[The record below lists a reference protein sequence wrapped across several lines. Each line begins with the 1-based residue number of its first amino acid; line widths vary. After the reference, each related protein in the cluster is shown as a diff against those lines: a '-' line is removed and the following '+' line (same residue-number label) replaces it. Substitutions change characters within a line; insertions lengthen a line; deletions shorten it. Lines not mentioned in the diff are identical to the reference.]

1 MADRLTIEID
11 ARTLSSVRQTFDQ
24 LQQQFR
30 QMESQARTSTSRINS
45 TLESVKS
52 SLDRIANSAKWVGV
66 ALTAAVIGLGKAMS
80 DAASQMQGIQQ
91 QFTTLTGSA
100 ERARQLIAEMEQ
112 LAASSVFDRGP
123 LFQMASR
130 FMAAGIA
137 AEDVVD
143 SIRILGDTVAATG
156 QMSQERLER
165 VSFAIAQI
173 AAKGRLQMEELLQ
186 LQEAGIPALQQLQR
200 ALGLS
205 QEQVAKIG
213 KEGIGAGTA
222 LRALFQTWQKDF
234 GGFMNQM
241 MDTVPAQ
248 LSNLRDNFVRMLTE
262 PGSVLNQELVPLL
275 KDLNDALKDIAESKE
290 FKEFIKDFKDVLKE
304 IVPHLKDIVGYLDD
318 ALKLFKALPD
328 PIQKAAVAFG
338 VLGGPIALIA
348 GGLRSIWSA
357 AKAATAAV
365 ASLSRTLARFVSGT
379 GTVGRGLLGAV
390 GLTFG
395 ATRAEA
401 PGLPPETLE
410 QRMLSERIRLLRP
423 FLGSAAPLVATQMEQ
438 WGWQTVPP
446 PPQPQE
452 PKNRGKNPPNE
463 PRTPRFGNLPEG
475 TSGGGK
481 ARKPRRPSFP
491 GTLPEFPEP
500 TSLDVVQR
508 AQIAF
513 LRAQMGVVT
522 PQEALQLLSQV
533 RELEMQIFNE
543 KAMQFA
549 MEDDENGL
557 LATEYEREQRLIE
570 LAQEEKRIREE
581 MTREQERLAEEEQ
594 RRLELEREEMLAVL
608 EEQIRRMEEQA
619 DLSRQLFLTRQR
631 TAEIQAET
639 ALIYARAEVER
650 AKQQIELL
658 QIQGGTREQLLQ
670 AERESL
676 QMTAEALQKQRAIL
690 ETQIQR
696 LRTEIVGWQVLQ
708 QVFGLNRDIVELQK
722 ARLQNQLAQL
732 ETATADIARQIELS
746 QAKLQKKSPWVM
758 WQEGLESI
766 QERFEDMLA
775 DVLAGTA
782 RISDV
787 FKRTW
792 DDIKRTFFRVV
803 IQEVMNPFLVVVRNW
818 AAQLGAQIANVLGVR
833 LGMTQQGNL
842 PAGFPAVFA
851 PAGLPGWAG
860 AGLVA
865 SAVAPSLGLSSTGAG
880 IGAAIGMAAGG
891 PIGALIGG
899 VLGGLIGRGGGGPRP
914 PAVSISPL
922 TSAGLVVRNEISL
935 RLDSREV
942 GRAIIANRF

>member
-45 TLESVKS
+45 TMESVKS
-52 SLDRIANSAKWVGV
+52 SLDRIANSAKWVGA

-143 SIRILGDTVAATG
+143 TIRILGDTVAATG

-173 AAKGRLQMEELLQ
+173 AAKGRVQMEEILQ

-200 ALGLS
+200 ALGLN
-205 QEQVAKIG
+205 QDQVAKIG

-234 GGFMNQM
+234 GGFMSQM

-275 KDLNDALKDIAESKE
+275 KELNKTLADIAASEE
-290 FKEFIKDFKDVLKE
+290 FKDFIRAFRDAVKE
-304 IVPHLKDIVGYLDD
+304 IVPHLRDIVGLLGK
-318 ALKLFKALPD
+318 AVSLFASLPD
-328 PIQKAAVAFG
+328 PIQKTAVA
-338 VLGGPIALIA
+338 LGILAGPIALVA
-348 GGLRSIWSA
+348 SGLRSIWNA
-357 AKAATAAV
+357 AKAAIGAI
-365 ASLSRTLARFVSGT
+365 ASLRSALAGIGSRIGAAGT
-379 GTVGRGLLGAV
+379 GALGAV
-390 GLTFG
+390 GALLLG
-395 ATRAEA
+395 AKRAEA

-438 WGWQTVPP
+438 WGWQTIPGAP
-446 PPQPQE
+446 L
-452 PKNRGKNPPNE
+452 PKP
-463 PRTPRFGNLPEG
+463 PRTPGFGNLPEG
-475 TSGGGK
+475 SSGGGK

-491 GTLPEFPEP
+491 GTLPEFPAP

-513 LRAQMGVVT
+513 LRAQMGAVP
-522 PQEALQLLSQV
+522 PQEALQLLAQI
-533 RELEMQIFNE
+533 RDLEMQIFNE
-543 KAMQFA
+543 KAMQIA

-570 LAQEEKRIREE
+570 LAQEEKRLQEE
-581 MTREQERLAEEEQ
+581 IAREQERLAAEEQ

-631 TAEIQAET
+631 TAELQAET

-650 AKQQIELL
+650 ARQQIELL
-658 QIQGGTREQLLQ
+658 QIQGATREQLLQ

-676 QMTAEALQKQRAIL
+676 QMTVEALQKQRELL
-690 ETQIQR
+690 ETQMQR
-696 LRTEIVGWQVLQ
+696 LRTEIAGWQVLQ

-722 ARLQNQLAQL
+722 AQLQNQLAQL
-732 ETATADIARQIELS
+732 ETATADIARQIELA

-758 WQEGLESI
+758 WQEGLEKV

-803 IQEVMNPFLVVVRNW
+803 IQEVMNPFLSVVRSW
-818 AAQLGAQIANVLGVR
+818 AAQLGAQIASTLGVR

-842 PAGFPAVFA
+842 PPGSPAVFA

-865 SAVAPSLGLSSTGAG
+865 AAVAPSLGLNPTGAG
-880 IGAAIGMAAGG
+880 IGASIGMAAGG

-942 GRAIIANRF
+942 GRAIVANRF